1 MKYKHTDQAAIM
13 FCDIVGSSGLYTSL
27 GNAKAKQLIDEALSI
42 MCSISEQ
49 LEGRVIKTLGDEAM
63 LEFDNAEQACEA
75 AIAIGLKLKTLKIA
89 MRTGIGYGEVLYS
102 KNDVFGDTVN
112 DAAFLARLAQQNQ
125 VVLTGDCAATL
136 NPWLAHQCEAFD
148 RVQLKGASEKTIVY
162 RLSWDA
168 NSHNSL
174 DATRV
179 GQTVINFDSSIGGPS
194 LVVEYNGTVTDLKAS
209 SVPLVIGRDPEYADI
224 CMEHQKT
231 SRRHCSIYFHRG
243 KFVLEDH
250 STNGCYLQYS
260 SNDELYLRR
269 ESVPLTGNGRISIGQ
284 SLNQSDQVITF
295 TETRESA

>member
-1 MKYKHTDQAAIM
+1 M

-27 GNAKAKQLIDEALSI
+27 GNDKAKQLIDEALSI

-49 LEGRVIKTLGDEAM
+49 LEGNVIKTLGDEAM
-63 LEFDNAEQACEA
+63 VEFDNAEQACEA
-75 AIAIGLKLKTLKIA
+75 AIAIGLKLKTIKVS
-89 MRTGIGYGEVLYS
+89 MRTGIDYGEVLYF

-112 DAAFLARLAQQNQ
+112 DAAFLARLAQPNQ
-125 VVLTGDCAATL
+125 VVLTSELVETL
-136 NPWLAHQCEAFD
+136 RPWLAHQCEAFD
-148 RVQLKGASEKTIVY
+148 RVQLKGTSEKTLVY

-168 NSHNSL
+168 NSRDSL

-179 GQTVINFDSSIGGPS
+179 GQTAFNLLDSTNGAPT
-194 LVVEYNGTVTDLKAS
+194 LTVEYRGTVTGLKAS
-209 SVPLVIGRDPEYADI
+209 SDPLVFGRDPEYADI
-224 CMEHQKT
+224 CMEDQKT

-269 ESVPLTGNGRISIGQ
+269 ESVPLTGSGRISLGQ
-284 SLNQSDQVITF
+284 SFQQAEQIITF
-295 TETRESA
+295 SESRESA